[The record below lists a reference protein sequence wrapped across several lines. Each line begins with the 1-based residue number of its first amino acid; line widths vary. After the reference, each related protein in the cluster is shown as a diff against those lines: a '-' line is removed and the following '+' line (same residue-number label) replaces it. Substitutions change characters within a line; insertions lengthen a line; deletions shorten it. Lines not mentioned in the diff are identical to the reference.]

1 VEDRI
6 YRSLR
11 TAQERELHGHPT
23 PARPDAAPL
32 PSGPAPIAS
41 AHSVAAASAS
51 VLSAPAPEAV
61 HGPVA
66 PAPHGPAQATDP
78 LAIRWFTRGFGAD
91 RPRIS
96 IVGTLSLSVLIIAG
110 FFGAREIVNKRHKH
124 SGASESAA
132 ADSVGAMRVAA
143 HHPDDAEDDN
153 SGPVSVPSRFQHV
166 HAPASHARARSTHA
180 VALDEQPATE
190 ENASDESS
198 DSPNSSPAAKSH
210 HRLAAGT
217 AMPGTSSHR
226 APEEPDASQLDVET
240 TTQPFDRSVPAP
252 SAVPNHDASSHEGT
266 DHALPA
272 PAGQQP
278 APATTPGPADHLTVQ
293 PNVASNQPGG
303 PTNVQSNDSAS
314 SRWPLVPSA
323 SPAASASGTVQVSA
337 EASNAP
343 TLTIVPGRPDNIRA
357 TLAAQSGA
365 AQSGALQSGQLPA
378 LAQQPLAEPIVNRPM
393 DLPPAGPSQPT
404 SVTGLFQDRPVQ
416 DRPEVAPVAAAIPQ
430 PGPNLL
436 DTLDR
441 TKVMSFQ
448 FRNAPWSLVLANF
461 AFATGLELRMQAF
474 PTGTFNRWDSARYTP
489 TQTLTI
495 LNAELS
501 KLGCQ
506 AKAVGTALYVVP
518 ATAGDGAIPAS
529 ATVPANVPAVP
540 PSSQLPQYPGVPVSG
555 TATSGTR

>member
-1 VEDRI
+1 
-6 YRSLR
+6 
-11 TAQERELHGHPT
+11 
-23 PARPDAAPL
+23 
-32 PSGPAPIAS
+32 
-41 AHSVAAASAS
+41 

-61 HGPVA
+61 QGHVVPASHGV
-66 PAPHGPAQATDP
+66 GRQTDP
-78 LAIRWFTRGFGAD
+78 FLAFRWFTLGFGAD

-96 IVGTLSLSVLIIAG
+96 IVGTLSLSVLISAG
-110 FFGAREIVNKRHKH
+110 LFAAQMIVKPRHKH

-217 AMPGTSSHR
+217 AMLGTSSRR

-240 TTQPFDRSVPAP
+240 STQPFDRSVPAP
-252 SAVPNHDASSHEGT
+252 SAVPNHDASSHEGA
-266 DHALPA
+266 DHAIPA

-278 APATTPGPADHLTVQ
+278 APATPPGPADHLTVQ
-293 PNVASNQPGG
+293 PNVAIGSGRPAFQANTQPGA
-303 PTNVQSNDSAS
+303 PTNAQSNDSAS

-323 SPAASASGTVQVSA
+323 SPAPSASGTVQVSA

-365 AQSGALQSGQLPA
+365 LQSGQLPA
-378 LAQQPLAEPIVNRPM
+378 LAQQPPAEPIVNRPM
-393 DLPPAGPSQPT
+393 DLPPARPSQPT

-430 PGPNLL
+430 PGPNPL

-448 FRNAPWSLVLANF
+448 FRNAPWTLVLAKF
-461 AFATGLELRMQAF
+461 ANATGLELRMQAL
-474 PTGTFNRWDSARYTP
+474 PDGTFNRWDSARYTP
-489 TQTLTI
+489 TQTLAI
-495 LNAELS
+495 LNAELA

-506 AKAVGTALYVVP
+506 AKVVGTALCVVP

-540 PSSQLPQYPGVPVSG
+540 SSSQLPQYPGVPVSG
-555 TATSGTR
+555 TATSGAR